1 MRRWPPVILVTLAVA
16 GGGCARDQ
24 ASPISVGPSLL
35 FPQGLLQSVAGVVVR
50 EYFAGPAACDPR
62 SGEVTGAGAADAT
75 VSLSQEG
82 CTGGAVWCGSMQI
95 ASSDATRVFSAEAD
109 DSSGSAVAVGCA
121 QLVVNQQTEPL
132 TITMKRVITTAACGD
147 GVLQATEQCD
157 PPGAAGDLVCDAS
170 CHTKEELLSAVD
182 STPGVT
188 APGPAK
194 PGDRTAPALL
204 WPPGPAPSGR
214 LAAFWQDM
222 TSPPNTHVGLRMLGA
237 DLDSL
242 PPNSAPA
249 LAAGSLWLTST
260 TNPGQF
266 PSAPDAGNQQLPA
279 AAFASDAKR
288 TFVVFADDSSG
299 TVDVHMRT
307 LDANLTAEQAA
318 PVPINGNGGEPG
330 VQTRPAIALGANDV
344 AYIVWQSAPQVG
356 PGQIVGRT
364 YDRTKSS
371 PLGAQVVLSSATTDQ
386 SPSIAALSSGWVVAW
401 QSGPDV
407 VVRAVDANGQP
418 TAAAVVVSSG
428 HAGTQDH
435 PSIASIGG
443 GDDRYAVAWADHGQ
457 NGADIV
463 VQRFDA
469 NGTPVAGDSST
480 PINDAVA
487 DGDQITPAI
496 AGGAN
501 GAFFAVGWIDVPS
514 GHVRARLL
522 DASAGF
528 DFNNVDGQNGEF
540 QVSLADGHTRA
551 NPTLAVGGFGPFVAF
566 AWEDQTA
573 GTPGIYGRRFPTP
586 P

>member
-1 MRRWPPVILVTLAVA
+1 MRGWLPVAVVALAVA
-16 GGGCARDQ
+16 GGACAHDG
-24 ASPISVGPSLL
+24 AAPISVGPSLL
-35 FPQGLLQSVAGVVVR
+35 FPRGLLQSVASVVVR
-50 EYFAGPAACDPR
+50 EYYAGPAACDPS

-75 VSLSQEG
+75 VALSQDG

-109 DSSGSAVAVGCA
+109 DSGGSAVAVGCA

-132 TITMKRVITTAACGD
+132 TITMKRVITAPTCGD

-182 STPGVT
+182 SAPGVT
-188 APGPAK
+188 APGQAR

-204 WPPGPAPSGR
+204 WPQGAAPAGR
-214 LAAFWQDM
+214 LVALWQDA
-222 TSPPNTHVGLRMLGA
+222 TDPPDTHVALRVLGD
-237 DLDSL
+237 DLDAL
-242 PPNSAPA
+242 PANAAPA
-249 LAAGSLWLTST
+249 LAAGSIWLTST
-260 TNPGQF
+260 TDPGQF
-266 PSAPDAGNQQLPA
+266 PSGPDGGNQQVPA

-299 TVDVHMRT
+299 TVDVHLRT
-307 LDANLTAEQAA
+307 LDANLTAEQTA
-318 PVPINGNGGEPG
+318 PIPINGNGGEPV
-330 VQTRPAIALGANDV
+330 VQTHPVIALGANDV
-344 AYIVWQSAPQVG
+344 AYVVWQSAPQVG

-371 PLGAQVVLSSATTDQ
+371 PLGAEVVLSTGTSDQ
-386 SPSIAALSSGWVVAW
+386 SPSVAALSSGWVVAW
-401 QSGPDV
+401 QSGSDV
-407 VVRAVDANGQP
+407 VARTVDRTGQP

-428 HAGTQDH
+428 HAGAQDH
-435 PSIASIGG
+435 PWIASIGG

-469 NGTPVAGDSST
+469 SGAPVAGDSST

-496 AGGAN
+496 AGGAT
-501 GAFFAVGWIDVPS
+501 GAFFAVAWLDVPS

-522 DASAGF
+522 DAAAGF

-540 QVSLADGHTRA
+540 QVSLADAHTRA
-551 NPTLAVGGFGPFVAF
+551 NPTVAVGGSSPFIAF

-573 GTPGIYGRRFPTP
+573 GAPGIYGRRFPTP